1 MSRQYKPTW
10 LELLSAASQVVGDVL
25 FQRWFTRHL
34 VSKASAYVDPSIRG
48 KTCIVTGPTSGIG
61 LETAKELALAGA
73 HVVLACRNVKRGSEL
88 ADKWA
93 LESGEKLSVE
103 VICPVAHVFC
113 RKGKQLGWGLSLG
126 VSSSPGS

>member
-25 FQRWFTRHL
+25 FQRWFMRHL

-73 HVVLACRNVKRGSEL
+73 HVVLACRNVQRGSEL

-103 VICPVAHVFC
+103 VICSVAPVSC
-113 RKGKQLGWGLSLG
+113 RKGKQLRWGLSLG

>member
-34 VSKASAYVDPSIRG
+34 VSKVSAYVDPSIRG

-73 HVVLACRNVKRGSEL
+73 HVVLACRNVQRGSEL

-103 VICPVAHVFC
+103 VIC
-113 RKGKQLGWGLSLG
+113 
-126 VSSSPGS
+126 